1 MQDGSRHFTYLS
13 TNTYSCF
20 GLERKRRTVWHNI
33 TGHTCLESRPGRPR
47 SKEPPPIPTQL
58 AHSQV
63 SDRTAS
69 SSLNH
74 CFKIT
79 EFIGGKWSQGH
90 PVWPSCP
97 SWPWGGR
104 CLGPEL
110 SSVTFFHLALA
121 QRCKSRALSF
131 STGFILNTMHF
142 VTLQFQNF
150 IRRNLNSRLIHF
162 KTNTF
167 SFSKFK
173 LISNWT
179 LMIL

>member
-1 MQDGSRHFTYLS
+1 M
-13 TNTYSCF
+13 
-20 GLERKRRTVWHNI
+20 
-33 TGHTCLESRPGRPR
+33 ESRPGRPR

-79 EFIGGKWSQGH
+79 EFIGGKLSQGY
-90 PVWPSCP
+90 PVWP

-104 CLGPEL
+104 CLGLEL

-131 STGFILNTMHF
+131 STGSFLNTMHF

-150 IRRNLNSRLIHF
+150 DRRNQNSRLIHF

-173 LISNWT
+173 LVSIRNILT
-179 LMIL
+179 LTIYLEIRKPSLFSPK

>member
-1 MQDGSRHFTYLS
+1 MVQCTVRS
-13 TNTYSCF
+13 TNIHSCF
-20 GLERKRRTVWHNI
+20 GLERKRRTAWKKI
-33 TGHTCLESRPGRPR
+33 TGLDNGHTFQESRIGRLR
-47 SKEPPPIPTQL
+47 STEPPPIPTQL

-79 EFIGGKWSQGH
+79 EFIGGKWSQGY

-131 STGFILNTMHF
+131 STGSILNTMHF
-142 VTLQFQNF
+142 VTLQCQNKN
-150 IRRNLNSRLIHF
+150 RVHQMCSSCLS
-162 KTNTF
+162 
-167 SFSKFK
+167 
-173 LISNWT
+173 
-179 LMIL
+179 